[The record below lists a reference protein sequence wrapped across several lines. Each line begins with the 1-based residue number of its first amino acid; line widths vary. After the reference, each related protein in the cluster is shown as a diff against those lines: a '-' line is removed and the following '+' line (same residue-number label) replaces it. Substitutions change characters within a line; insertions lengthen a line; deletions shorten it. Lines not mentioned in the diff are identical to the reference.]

1 MNLITLSMAF
11 SRHLPPSGTPGPIA
25 EPSENTVAVAEAA
38 VGCLPAEAGLM
49 RLSYSLAPGTY

>member
-1 MNLITLSMAF
+1 MAF

-25 EPSENTVAVAEAA
+25 EPSENTVAVAEVA
-38 VGCLPAEAGLM
+38 VGCLRAEAGLM